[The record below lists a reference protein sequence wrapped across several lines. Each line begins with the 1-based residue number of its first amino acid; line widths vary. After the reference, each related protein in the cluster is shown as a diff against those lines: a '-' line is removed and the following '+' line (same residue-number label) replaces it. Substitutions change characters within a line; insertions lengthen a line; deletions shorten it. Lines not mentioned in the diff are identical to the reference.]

1 MAENKEDNAQAAAP
15 SADAK
20 ANPTPEMQA
29 LSMAHS
35 FFVTKISIV
44 SLASIMVSVV
54 AILLV
59 SIFHPDVDNNK
70 IFEILGPAF
79 QTVVGC
85 FVGMVSANFIR
96 K

>member
-1 MAENKEDNAQAAAP
+1 MAENKEALPAPIAPQA
-15 SADAK
+15 SAEQ
-20 ANPTPEMQA
+20 N
-29 LSMAHS
+29 SN
-35 FFVTKISIV
+35 FVTKISIM

-54 AILLV
+54 LVLLI
-59 SIFHPDVDNNK
+59 SLFHPDIDNNK
-70 IFEILGPAF
+70 IFEVLGPAF

>member
-1 MAENKEDNAQAAAP
+1 MPYMAENKEAASAAP
-15 SADAK
+15 QSD
-20 ANPTPEMQA
+20 PQA
-29 LSMAHS
+29 LAAQNS
-35 FFVTKISIV
+35 FFVTKISIM
-44 SLASIMVSVV
+44 SLASIMVAVV
-54 AILLV
+54 GVLLV

>member
-1 MAENKEDNAQAAAP
+1 MAENKEATPVVAP
-15 SADAK
+15 
-20 ANPTPEMQA
+20 QA
-29 LSMAHS
+29 LAEQNSN
-35 FFVTKISIV
+35 FVTKISIM

-54 AILLV
+54 LVLLV
-59 SIFHPDVDNNK
+59 SLFHPDIDNNK

>member
-1 MAENKEDNAQAAAP
+1 MPDMAENKEAAP
-15 SADAK
+15 AVQQP
-20 ANPTPEMQA
+20 NPQVLAEQN
-29 LSMAHS
+29 SN
-35 FFVTKISIV
+35 FVTKIAIM

-54 AILLV
+54 GVLLV
-59 SIFHPDVDNNK
+59 SLFHPDVDNNK
-70 IFEILGPAF
+70 IFEVLGPAF

>member
-1 MAENKEDNAQAAAP
+1 MAENKEAAP
-15 SADAK
+15 AVQQP
-20 ANPTPEMQA
+20 NPQVLAEQN
-29 LSMAHS
+29 SN
-35 FFVTKISIV
+35 FVTKIAIM

-54 AILLV
+54 AVLLV
-59 SIFHPDVDNNK
+59 SLFHPDIDNNK
-70 IFEILGPAF
+70 IFEVLGPAF

>member
-1 MAENKEDNAQAAAP
+1 MPYMAENKEAAP
-15 SADAK
+15 VVA
-20 ANPTPEMQA
+20 PQA
-29 LSMAHS
+29 LAEQNSN
-35 FFVTKISIV
+35 FVTKIAIM

-54 AILLV
+54 AVLLV
-59 SIFHPDVDNNK
+59 SLFHPDIDNNK
-70 IFEILGPAF
+70 IFEVLGPAF